1 MENTHSDMK
10 RCDDCGR
17 RVSSIV
23 TGFWSR
29 ELGQVVGEHEQVC
42 TTCLEARQSMA
53 ERQLPLFA
61 EVANG

>member
-1 MENTHSDMK
+1 MGNTHSDMK

-29 ELGQVVGEHEQVC
+29 EFGQVVGEHEQVC
-42 TTCLEARQSMA
+42 PACLEARLALA
-53 ERQLPLFA
+53 ERQLPLFE